1 MLQVEITLG
10 QSYSNFIKYFRMH
23 VHLQK
28 QISESL
34 KHVLIYK
41 NEHTAMSDIKSEGK
55 RHRIFYYLKFYNNFS
70 MLKLWGQYWWPLTVQ
85 TICWLSTT
93 VAIVTTM
100 ICFLSWPNYTV
111 GHAYNL
117 NWVWQFVNCEQWT
130 VNKSWP
136 CWIFEL
142 SSFAG
147 VDPGRVVG
155 CSPAPYPPTSFNPM
169 KTI

>member
-1 MLQVEITLG
+1 
-10 QSYSNFIKYFRMH
+10 
-23 VHLQK
+23 
-28 QISESL
+28 
-34 KHVLIYK
+34 
-41 NEHTAMSDIKSEGK
+41 MSDIKSEGK

-130 VNKSWP
+130 NHDHAEFSNWALLQV
-136 CWIFEL
+136 WIQGGWWAVHLPLTPQLHSTPWKQFK
-142 SSFAG
+142 
-147 VDPGRVVG
+147 VVISTTLHG
-155 CSPAPYPPTSFNPM
+155 DIP
-169 KTI
+169 